1 MISFIIGITHDLSG
15 RIQKMIDDLT
25 DIADTTEIKTE
36 FFEKTL
42 QLLQKLNQDV
52 TLFLASSN
60 INFEE
65 FLENNL
71 SKFNKLNERFLAI
84 ELYRYHVIISY
95 GENEKYFNSLI
106 HRIYSEIQ
114 CDQSP
119 PIVSGISNNDSYYW
133 VYPTYD
139 IIAVPFGEDKNLLNL
154 PDLYHEIGHLI
165 HGQYAS
171 FLKGSIDSSIRD
183 FFQTEILNIDLENRD
198 PKGKGILK
206 DAFESWKE
214 SWTEEFICDLIATY
228 LTGPSYAWTN
238 LKIAAIT
245 SNSGTAEKGIY
256 STTSNHP
263 SDESRM
269 YAIFSMLRIM
279 EFNEQIRL
287 QVSEWQSFESISV
300 NVRPPL
306 YATILPHEIIDQLV
320 ANVYAACS
328 NIGLLSYTQ
337 QIEAYKTPISKTL
350 NDAWSKNS
358 DSPETFVGWENG
370 IIAQIRAE
378 FQ

>member
-1 MISFIIGITHDLSG
+1 MIAFIKGITHDLSG
-15 RIQKMIDDLT
+15 RIQKMIDYLT
-25 DIADTTEIKTE
+25 NIADTTEIKAE

-42 QLLQKLNQDV
+42 QLLQKLNQDA

-65 FLENNL
+65 FIENNL

-84 ELYRYHVIISY
+84 ELYRYHVIINY
-95 GENEKYFNSLI
+95 GKNEKYFNSLI
-106 HRIYSEIQ
+106 HKIYDEIQ

-171 FLKGSIDSSIRD
+171 FLKGSIESSIKD
-183 FFQTEILNIDLENRD
+183 FFQREIFNIDLENRD
-198 PKGKGILK
+198 PKGKSILK
-206 DAFESWKE
+206 NAFESWKE
-214 SWTEEFICDLIATY
+214 SWTEEFICDLIGTY

-238 LKIAAIT
+238 LKIAAIS

-269 YAIFSMLRIM
+269 YAIFSMLQIM
-279 EFNEQIRL
+279 GFNNEIKH
-287 QVSEWQSFESISV
+287 QVTEWKSFESISV
-300 NVRPPL
+300 NIKPPL
-306 YATILPHEIIDQLV
+306 YSTILPHEIIDQLV
-320 ANVYAACS
+320 ANVYTACG
-328 NIGLLSYTQ
+328 NIGLLSYLQ
-337 QIEAYKTPISKTL
+337 QIEVYETPISKIL
-350 NDAWSKNS
+350 NDAWSKNLNN
-358 DSPETFVGWENG
+358 PETFVGWENEVVN
-370 IIAQIRAE
+370 QMHE
-378 FQ
+378 ELQ

>member
-1 MISFIIGITHDLSG
+1 MIAFIKGITHDLSG

-25 DIADTTEIKTE
+25 NKSDTTEIKIE
-36 FFEKTL
+36 FFEKTV
-42 QLLQKLNQDV
+42 QLLQKLNHDAA
-52 TLFLASSN
+52 LFLASPN
-60 INFEE
+60 INHEE
-65 FLENNL
+65 FLPNNL

-84 ELYRYHVIISY
+84 ELYRYHVIINY

-183 FFQTEILNIDLENRD
+183 FFQQEILNIDLENRGA
-198 PKGKGILK
+198 KGKGILK

-214 SWTEEFICDLIATY
+214 SWTEEFICDLIGTY

-238 LKIAAIT
+238 LKIAAIS

-269 YAIFSMLRIM
+269 YAIFSMIRM
-279 EFNEQIRL
+279 MGFNEEIKE
-287 QVSEWQSFESISV
+287 QVSEWKSFESISV
-300 NVRPPL
+300 NVKPPL
-306 YATILPHEIIDQLV
+306 YATVLPHEIIDELV
-320 ANVYAACS
+320 ANVYTACG
-328 NIGLLSYTQ
+328 NIGLLSYSQ
-337 QIEAYKTPISKTL
+337 QLEAHETPISKIL
-350 NDAWSKNS
+350 NEAWSKNLEH
-358 DSPETFVGWENG
+358 PETFVAWENEKVN
-370 IIAQIRAE
+370 QIHDE
-378 FQ
+378 LQ